1 MDQIQREQIAASIE
15 HFRLPLYHEIPDV
28 GLYLEQTAKYISDY
42 LAPLQDTPVTGSMIS
57 NYVKKGLI
65 PSPVRK
71 QYNREQIAQ
80 LFFIAVAK
88 MSMSMD
94 DLHLMLTIQRQT
106 YSSEIAYNYFCKEFE
121 NMLICVFN
129 RKSEMDVVGVDAT
142 DEKIMLRNMIIA
154 VAHKVYLDKLFSVL
168 RAGNTDSKNSK
179 SSK

>member
-1 MDQIQREQIAASIE
+1 MNQHQREQISASIE

-80 LFFIAVAK
+80 LMFIAVAK

-94 DLHLMLTIQRQT
+94 DLYLMLSIQRQT
-106 YSSEIAYNYFCKEFE
+106 YSSEIAYNYFCKELE
-121 NMLICVFN
+121 NVLSCVFS
-129 RKSEMDVVGVDAT
+129 RKSEMDMVGVEST

-168 RAGNTDSKNSK
+168 RAGSGEGTC
-179 SSK
+179 